1 MTILDT
7 LAEKSKVRAEE
18 ARQKKPISILKGQAE
33 AVAELRRR
41 IGRENFLEESLRD
54 GPIHVIAELKKAS
67 PSKGLIS
74 EDFDYPAILRSYE
87 QAGASAISCLTEPE
101 YFLGSLEILR
111 DVRNRTDLPLLR
123 KDFTVDVYQIYE
135 AAAAGADAVLL
146 ICAILND
153 DELKDMIKVARE
165 LGLSALVETHDEAEV
180 RRALDA
186 GATLIGVNN
195 RDLKDFSVDLGRAEA
210 LAPMI
215 RDQAVFVAES
225 GIKSADDVKRLSK
238 SGANAVLIGE
248 TLMKSGNVQ
257 AFFDE
262 LASDVPE
269 EKSDPGYE
277 DAV

>member
-1 MTILDT
+1 MSILDT

-18 ARQKKPISILKGQAE
+18 ARAQKPLSILKGQAE

-41 IGRENFLEESLRD
+41 IGRVNFLEESLRD
-54 GPIHVIAELKKAS
+54 GSIQVIAELKKAS

-74 EDFDYPAILRSYE
+74 EDFDYPSILKSYE
-87 QAGASAISCLTEPE
+87 QAGAAAISCLTEPE

-123 KDFTVDVYQIYE
+123 KDFTVDEYQIYE
-135 AAAAGADAVLL
+135 AAANGADAVLL

-153 DELKDMIKVARE
+153 DELKSMIQVARE
-165 LGLSALVETHDEAEV
+165 LGLSALVETHDEEEV
-180 RRALDA
+180 RRALNA

-195 RDLKDFSVDLGRAEA
+195 RDLKDFTVDLGRAEA

-225 GIKSADDVKRLSK
+225 GIKSADDVKRLSDC
-238 SGANAVLIGE
+238 GADAVLIGE
-248 TLMKSGNVQ
+248 TLMKSGDVQ
-257 AFFDE
+257 SFFD
-262 LASDVPE
+262 AITE
-269 EKSDPGYE
+269 EEADPQAEQKYE